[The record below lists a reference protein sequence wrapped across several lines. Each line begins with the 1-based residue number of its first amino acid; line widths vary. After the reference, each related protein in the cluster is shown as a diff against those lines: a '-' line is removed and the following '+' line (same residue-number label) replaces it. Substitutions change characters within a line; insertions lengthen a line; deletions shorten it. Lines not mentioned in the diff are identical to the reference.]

1 MHGEEEIEL
10 SLFAHDMIVSEECPK
25 ESAEKKKKTQKLL
38 EPISSYSKVIR
49 YEINT

>member
-25 ESAEKKKKTQKLL
+25 ESAEKKKKQKKTSGTNKQL
-38 EPISSYSKVIR
+38 
-49 YEINT
+49 

>member
-25 ESAEKKKKTQKLL
+25 ESAETKTKKLL